1 MVKTL
6 SFSTAWGTSLIL
18 SWGTKIPACHVIEKK
33 TTKNKKQVAQLNV
46 RQFQLKKKELF
57 IVSLKFRFR

>member
-18 SWGTKIPACHVIEKK
+18 SGGTKIPACHVIEKK
-33 TTKNKKQVAQLNV
+33 RTKNKKQVAQLNV
-46 RQFQLKKKELF
+46 RQFQLKKKKNYLLF
-57 IVSLKFRFR
+57 L